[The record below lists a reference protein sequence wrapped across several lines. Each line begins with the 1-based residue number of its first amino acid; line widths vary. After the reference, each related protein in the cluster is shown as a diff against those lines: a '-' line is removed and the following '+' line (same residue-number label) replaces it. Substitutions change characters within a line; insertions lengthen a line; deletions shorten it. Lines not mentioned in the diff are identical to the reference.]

1 MPGFNPSFST
11 QMRFFKLKPHWQ
23 ILIALLCASVA
34 GVALGNESIGQS
46 GIGRFFME
54 SCRFL
59 GTVFMNA
66 LKMVIVPLIVSSIVT
81 GIAGL
86 GKMEGFGRMGLK
98 TLSYYALT
106 SLIAILIGLAVVNVV
121 KPGLKDGQPNPDI
134 KRMFDSKAVEL
145 GENPNEKVSSAEEK
159 ASSGSKT
166 VLDVFKNMVPA
177 NVIKAAAEGQML
189 GLIFF
194 SIVFGA
200 AMIHMTG
207 ESADVMRHF
216 FQALNDLMITITRG
230 VMLFAPLGV
239 FALIV
244 PVMAETGLSTLFG
257 TLMKYFVVV
266 LLALGIHLF
275 VVLPIMLKT
284 LGRVSP
290 WRHFKAMK
298 EAMLTAFSTSSSS
311 ATLPVTMRCVID
323 NSGVSRRTTS
333 FVLPLGATV
342 NMDGTALYECVA
354 VIFTAQVLGYEMP
367 LTQQFAVVFM
377 ALLTS
382 IGVAG
387 VPSASLVA
395 ILIIFKSAHIPG
407 LDPAAAM
414 AVLLAVDRL
423 LDMSRTVVNIF
434 SDSCGAV
441 IIGRSEG
448 EKGILQGNRGDV
460 FEQSF

>member
-1 MPGFNPSFST
+1 
-11 QMRFFKLKPHWQ
+11 MRFLKLKPHWQ
-23 ILIALLCASVA
+23 ILIALLFAAAVGAGLGYRVGDETVA
-34 GVALGNESIGQS
+34 ESGAGGFIIGA
-46 GIGRFFME
+46 
-54 SCRFL
+54 CRFL
-59 GTVFMNA
+59 GTIFMSA

-86 GKMEGFGRMGLK
+86 GKMEGFGRMGGK
-98 TLSYYALT
+98 TLLYYALT
-106 SLIAILIGLAVVNVV
+106 SLLAILIGLAVVNTL
-121 KPGLKDGQPNPDI
+121 KPGLKDGVPNPEI
-134 KRMFDSKAVEL
+134 KKMFDKAAIDL
-145 GENPNEKVSSAEEK
+145 GENPSEKVTAAAK
-159 ASSGSKT
+159 TASNGSKT
-166 VLDVFKNMVPA
+166 VLDVFKRMVPP
-177 NVIKAAAEGQML
+177 NIVKAAAEGQML

-200 AMIHMTG
+200 AMTRMTG
-207 ESADVMRHF
+207 ESAETLRHF
-216 FQALNDLMITITRG
+216 FVALNDVMIKITQG
-230 VMLFAPLGV
+230 VMVFAPLGV

-257 TLMKYFVVV
+257 TLFKYFIVV
-266 LLALGIHLF
+266 LLALGLHLC
-275 VVLPIMLKT
+275 VVLPILLRV
-284 LGRVSP
+284 LGGVNP
-290 WRHFKAMK
+290 WRHFVAMK

-311 ATLPVTMRCVID
+311 ATLPVTMRCVVD
-323 NSGVSRRTTS
+323 NAGVSRRTTS

-354 VIFTAQVLGYEMP
+354 VIFTVQVLGYEMSM
-367 LTQQFAVVFM
+367 LEQFTIVFM
-377 ALLTS
+377 ALITS

-395 ILIIFKSAHIPG
+395 ILIIFKSADIPG
-407 LDPAAAM
+407 LNPAAAM

-448 EKGILQGNRGDV
+448 EKGILEGDQPDV
-460 FEQSF
+460 FEKGF

>member
-1 MPGFNPSFST
+1 
-11 QMRFFKLKPHWQ
+11 MRLFKLKPHWQ
-23 ILIALLCASVA
+23 ILIALFFAALVGAGLGFELGDETTVA
-34 GVALGNESIGQS
+34 ESSIGIFA
-46 GIGRFFME
+46 IGT
-54 SCRFL
+54 CRFL
-59 GTVFMNA
+59 GTIFMSA
-66 LKMVIVPLIVSSIVT
+66 LKMVIVPLIVSSIIT

-98 TLSYYALT
+98 TLLYYALT
-106 SLIAILIGLAVVNVV
+106 SLIAILIGLAVVNTL
-121 KPGLKDGQPNPDI
+121 KPGLKDGVPNPEI
-134 KRMFDSKAVEL
+134 KAMLDKAALDL
-145 GENPNEKVSSAEEK
+145 GENPSEKVTAAAER

-166 VLDVFKNMVPA
+166 ILDVFKRMVPA
-177 NVIKAAAEGQML
+177 NIVKAAAEGQML

-200 AMIHMTG
+200 AMTRMKG
-207 ESADVMRHF
+207 ESAETLKHF
-216 FQALNDLMITITRG
+216 FVALNDVMIKITQG
-230 VMLFAPLGV
+230 VMIFAPLGV

-257 TLMKYFVVV
+257 TLLRYFVVV

-275 VVLPIMLKT
+275 VVLPILLKT
-284 LGRVSP
+284 LGRVNP
-290 WRHFKAMK
+290 LRHFSAMK

-354 VIFTAQVLGYEMP
+354 VIFTVQVLGYEMSMP
-367 LTQQFAVVFM
+367 EQFTIVFM
-377 ALLTS
+377 ALITS

-395 ILIIFKSAHIPG
+395 ILIIFKSADIPG
-407 LDPAAAM
+407 LNPAAAM

-448 EKGILQGNRGDV
+448 ETGILGGDQPDV
-460 FEQSF
+460 FEEGF

>member
-1 MPGFNPSFST
+1 MFLL
-11 QMRFFKLKPHWQ
+11 KLKPHWQ
-23 ILIALLCASVA
+23 ILIALALAAIA
-34 GVALGNESIGQS
+34 GAALGHDSHDANGQS
-46 GIGRFFME
+46 GFGHFVIE
-54 SCRFL
+54 SCRFF
-59 GTVFMNA
+59 GTIFMSA

-98 TLSYYALT
+98 TLMYYALT
-106 SLIAILIGLAVVNVV
+106 SLLAILIGLAVVNVM
-121 KPGLKDGQPNPDI
+121 KPGFKGGEPNPVI
-134 KRMFDSKAVEL
+134 RKMFDNEAQKLS
-145 GENPNEKVSSAEEK
+145 ENPNAKVEA
-159 ASSGSKT
+159 ASERASNGTKT
-166 VLDVFKNMVPA
+166 ILDVFKSMVPT
-177 NVIKAAAEGQML
+177 NIVKAAAEGQML

-200 AMIHMTG
+200 AMTHMKG
-207 ESADVMRHF
+207 ESAEVMQHF
-216 FQALNDLMITITRG
+216 FVALNDLMITITRG
-230 VMLFAPLGV
+230 VMIFAPIGV

-257 TLMKYFVVV
+257 TLLKYFLVV
-266 LLALGIHLF
+266 LLALGIHMF
-275 VVLPIMLKT
+275 VVLPILLKT

-354 VIFTAQVLGYEMP
+354 VIFTTQVLGYP
-367 LTQQFAVVFM
+367 LTMPEQFAIVFM
-377 ALLTS
+377 ALITS

-395 ILIIFKSAHIPG
+395 ILIIFKSANIPG
-407 LDPAAAM
+407 LNPAAAM

-448 EKGILQGNRGDV
+448 ERNILQGNKKDI
-460 FEQSF
+460 FEKAL

>member
-1 MPGFNPSFST
+1 
-11 QMRFFKLKPHWQ
+11 MRLLKLKPHWQ
-23 ILIALLCASVA
+23 ILIALLCASVV
-34 GVALGNESIGQS
+34 GVALNYEAIGESGFGHSVIGV
-46 GIGRFFME
+46 
-54 SCRFL
+54 CRFL
-59 GTVFMNA
+59 GTLFMSA

-86 GKMEGFGRMGLK
+86 GKMEGFGRMGVK
-98 TLSYYALT
+98 TLLYYALT
-106 SLIAILIGLAVVNVV
+106 SLIAILIGLSVVNLV
-121 KPGLKDGQPNPDI
+121 KPGLKDGVPNPAI
-134 KRMFDSKAVEL
+134 KKMFDDEAAKLAD
-145 GENPNEKVSSAEEK
+145 NPNQKLED
-159 ASSGSKT
+159 ASERASKGSKSL
-166 VLDVFKNMVPA
+166 LDVFISMVPP

-200 AMIHMTG
+200 ALTRMTG
-207 ESADVMRHF
+207 ESAETLKHLFIAFNDVMIK
-216 FQALNDLMITITRG
+216 ITKG
-230 VMLFAPLGV
+230 VMVLAPLGV

-244 PVMAETGLSTLFG
+244 PVMAKTGLSTLFG
-257 TLMKYFVVV
+257 TLLKYFIVV
-266 LLALGIHLF
+266 LLALGIHMF
-275 VVLPIMLKT
+275 VVLPILLKT

-290 WRHFKAMK
+290 WKHFVAMK

-311 ATLPVTMRCVID
+311 ATLPITMRCVVD

-354 VIFTAQVLGYEMP
+354 VIFTVQVLGYSMTLPE
-367 LTQQFAVVFM
+367 QFAIVFM
-377 ALLTS
+377 ALITS

-395 ILIIFKSAHIPG
+395 ILIIFKSANIPG
-407 LDPAAAM
+407 LNPAAAM

-448 EKGILQGNRGDV
+448 EKGILQGEKGDV
-460 FEQSF
+460 FEEGF

>member
-1 MPGFNPSFST
+1 M
-11 QMRFFKLKPHWQ
+11 FFLKLKPHWQ
-23 ILIALLCASVA
+23 ILIALALAAFA
-34 GVALGNESIGQS
+34 GAALGHDSKDGNGLS
-46 GIGRFFME
+46 GFGVFVIAT
-54 SCRFL
+54 CRFL
-59 GTVFMNA
+59 GTIFMSA

-86 GKMEGFGRMGLK
+86 GKMDGFGRMGLK
-98 TLSYYALT
+98 TLMYYALT
-106 SLIAILIGLAVVNVV
+106 SLMAILIGLAVVNVM
-121 KPGLKDGQPNPDI
+121 KPGFKDGVPNPVI
-134 KRMFDSKAVEL
+134 KKMLDDEAIKL
-145 GENPNEKVSSAEEK
+145 GKTPNEKVDA
-159 ASSGSKT
+159 ASKRASNGTKT
-166 VLDVFKNMVPA
+166 ILDVFKSMVPT
-177 NVIKAAAEGQML
+177 NIVKAAAEGQML

-200 AMIHMTG
+200 AMTRMTG
-207 ESADVMRHF
+207 ESAEVMRHF
-216 FQALNDLMITITRG
+216 FLALNDLMIAITKG

-257 TLMKYFVVV
+257 TLFKYFVVV
-266 LLALGIHLF
+266 LLALGIHMF
-275 VVLPIMLKT
+275 VVLPLMLKT
-284 LGRVSP
+284 FGRVSP

-323 NSGVSRRTTS
+323 NAGVSRRTTS

-354 VIFTAQVLGYEMP
+354 VIFTTQVLGYPLSMP
-367 LTQQFAVVFM
+367 EQFAIVFM
-377 ALLTS
+377 ALITS

-395 ILIIFKSAHIPG
+395 ILIIFKSANIPG
-407 LDPAAAM
+407 LHPAAAM

-441 IIGRSEG
+441 IIGISEG
-448 EKGILQGNRGDV
+448 EKNILQDEKRDV
-460 FEQSF
+460 FEESF

>member
-1 MPGFNPSFST
+1 MKFL
-11 QMRFFKLKPHWQ
+11 KLKPHWQ
-23 ILIALLCASVA
+23 ILIALLCAAVM
-34 GVALGNESIGQS
+34 GVVLGYDSIGGS
-46 GIGRFFME
+46 DAGIVVLG

-59 GTVFMNA
+59 GSVFMNA
-66 LKMVIVPLIVSSIVT
+66 LRMVIVPLIVSSIVS
-81 GIAGL
+81 GVAGL

-98 TLSYYALT
+98 TLAYYLFT
-106 SLIAILIGLAVVNVV
+106 SLVAILIGLAMVNMV
-121 KPGLKDGQPNPDI
+121 KPGWKDGKPNPEI
-134 KRMFDSKAVEL
+134 QAMFKRAEADLEKV
-145 GENPNEKVSSAEEK
+145 PNEEVASATEI
-159 ASSGSKT
+159 ASGGAKT
-166 VLDVFKNMVPA
+166 VLDVFKQMVPA
-177 NVIKAAAEGQML
+177 NVVKASAEGQML

-200 AMIHMTG
+200 AMTRMTG
-207 ESADVMRHF
+207 ESGEVMRHF
-216 FQALNDLMITITRG
+216 FIALNDLMIMITRG

-257 TLMKYFVVV
+257 TLLKYFVVV
-266 LLALGIHLF
+266 LVALGIHLF
-275 VVLPIMLKT
+275 VVLPLMLKF
-284 LGRVSP
+284 LGRVNP
-290 WRHFKAMK
+290 WRHFVAMK
-298 EAMLTAFSTSSSS
+298 EAMLTAFSTASSS
-311 ATLPVTMRCVID
+311 ATLPVTMRCVCD
-323 NSGVSRRTTS
+323 NSGVSRKVTS

-354 VIFTAQVLGYEMP
+354 VIFTTQVLGYPMSMP
-367 LTQQFAVVFM
+367 EQFAVVFM
-377 ALLTS
+377 ALITS

-395 ILIIFKSAHIPG
+395 ILIIFKSADIPG

-441 IIGRSEG
+441 IIARSEG
-448 EKGILQGNRGDV
+448 ENGILQAPTVDV
-460 FEQSF
+460 FEEGF

>member
-1 MPGFNPSFST
+1 
-11 QMRFFKLKPHWQ
+11 MRFLKLKPHWQ
-23 ILIALLCASVA
+23 ILIALLCAAVA
-34 GVALGNESIGQS
+34 GVVLGKG
-46 GIGRFFME
+46 GIGESGFGRFSLE

-59 GTVFMNA
+59 GSIFMSA

-86 GKMEGFGRMGLK
+86 GKMEGFGRLGIK
-98 TLSYYALT
+98 TLLYYALT
-106 SLIAILIGLAVVNVV
+106 SLIAILIGLAVVNAV
-121 KPGLKDGQPNPDI
+121 KPGLKDGVPNPEI
-134 KRMFDSKAVEL
+134 KKMFDNKAAEL
-145 GENPNEKVSSAEEK
+145 GHNPNKKVADAAER
-159 ASSGSKT
+159 ASKGSKT
-166 VLDVFKNMVPA
+166 VIDVFKSMVPA
-177 NVIKAAAEGQML
+177 NVVKAAAEGQML

-200 AMIHMTG
+200 AMIRMTG

-216 FQALNDLMITITRG
+216 FIALNDLMIAITKG

-257 TLMKYFVVV
+257 TLLKYFLVV
-266 LLALGIHLF
+266 LMALGIHLF
-275 VVLPIMLKT
+275 VVLPILLKT
-284 LGRVSP
+284 LGGVNP
-290 WRHFKAMK
+290 WRHFVAMK

-311 ATLPVTMRCVID
+311 ATLPITMRCVVD
-323 NSGVSRRTTS
+323 NAGVSRRTTS

-354 VIFTAQVLGYEMP
+354 VIFTTQVLGYEMS
-367 LTQQFAVVFM
+367 LTEQFAIVFM
-377 ALLTS
+377 ALITS

-395 ILIIFKSAHIPG
+395 ILIIFKSADIPG

-448 EKGILQGNRGDV
+448 EKGILEGARDEV
-460 FEQSF
+460 FGSGF